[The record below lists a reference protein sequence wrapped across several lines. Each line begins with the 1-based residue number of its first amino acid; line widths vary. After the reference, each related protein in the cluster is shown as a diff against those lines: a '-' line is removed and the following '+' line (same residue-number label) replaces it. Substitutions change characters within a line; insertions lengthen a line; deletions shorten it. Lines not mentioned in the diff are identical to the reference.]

1 MRTFLVV
8 SDMEEDILRRLRE
21 QERILGEMR
30 DNVLGW
36 MDDLLR
42 DAFNLESFLR
52 YAAGLGID
60 LSQIPNLVGKND
72 GFDPYR
78 VLGLEKT
85 ARDEEVKKR
94 YRELLKKL
102 HPDTAGVKGTDFL
115 LQMMIAAYQ
124 QIEKERR
131 WNS

>member
-1 MRTFLVV
+1 L
-8 SDMEEDILRRLRE
+8 EEDIVRRLRE

-30 DNVLGW
+30 NNVQGW

-42 DAFNLESFLR
+42 DAFNPESFLR
-52 YAAGLGID
+52 LVAGMGMD
-60 LSQIPNLVGKND
+60 LSRIPGLVGQPR

-85 ARDEEVKKR
+85 AIDEEVKKR
-94 YRELLKKL
+94 YRELLVKL
-102 HPDTAGVKGTDFL
+102 HPDTAGVRGTDFL

-124 QIEKERR
+124 QIAKERG
-131 WNS
+131 W